1 MLNSI
6 HIEVLKEIINIGVG
20 KGAEVLNT
28 MVQSHILLEVPEVK
42 VFGSDEYE
50 AFQEFFGETSYSI
63 ITLPFN
69 GELNGFSKLIMSS
82 EHAAKMVDAFIGK
95 HGASMEMDSLRVDIL
110 SEIGN
115 IITNAV
121 MGTLSNM
128 LVLELGYVVPTYEMG
143 SKQIIIPQEIVSGAS
158 AILYAQTHF
167 KIEEFETK
175 GNFAIFFNLKS
186 FEALVEKIQQYLGDI
201 IPSEDQV

>member
-1 MLNSI
+1 MLNELQ
-6 HIEVLKEIINIGVG
+6 IEALKEIINIGVG

-28 MVQSHILLEVPEVK
+28 MVQSHIALEVPEVK
-42 VFGSDEYE
+42 IFGSDEYSHFVNHF
-50 AFQEFFGETSYSI
+50 AETDYSI

-82 EHAAKMVDAFIGK
+82 EHAAKLVDAFIGK
-95 HGASMEMDSLRVDIL
+95 HGASIEMDSLRVDIL

-128 LVLELGYVVPTYEMG
+128 LSLELGYIVPSYEMG
-143 SKQIIIPQEIVSGAS
+143 SKNIIIPKEIISSAS

-167 KIEEFETK
+167 KIEEFESK

-186 FEALVEKIQQYLGDI
+186 FNALTEKIQIFLGNISSDLK
-201 IPSEDQV
+201 V

>member
-1 MLNSI
+1 MFSEI
-6 HIEVLKEIINIGVG
+6 HLEALKEIINIGVG
-20 KGAEVLNT
+20 KGADVLNT
-28 MVQSHILLEVPEVK
+28 MVQSHISLEVPEVK
-42 VFGSDEYE
+42 IFGSDEYSNFVDHF
-50 AFQEFFGETSYSI
+50 AETDYSI

-82 EHAAKMVDAFIGK
+82 EHAAKLVDAFIGK
-95 HGASMEMDSLRVDIL
+95 HGASIEMDSLRVDIL

-128 LVLELGYVVPTYEMG
+128 LSLELGYIVPSYELG
-143 SKQIIIPQEIVSGAS
+143 NKNIIIPKEIISSAS

-186 FEALVEKIQQYLGDI
+186 FNALIEKIQVFLGDI
-201 IPSEDQV
+201 KL

>member
-1 MLNSI
+1 MLNEI
-6 HIEVLKEIINIGVG
+6 HLEALKEIINIGVG

-28 MVQSHILLEVPEVK
+28 MVQSHISLEVPEVK
-42 VFGSDEYE
+42 VFGSDEYTS
-50 AFQEFFGETSYSI
+50 FVDHFTETDYSI

-95 HGASMEMDSLRVDIL
+95 HGASIEMDSLRVDIL

-128 LVLELGYVVPTYEMG
+128 LNLELGYIVPNYEMG
-143 SKQIIIPQEIVSGAS
+143 SKEIIIPKEIISSAS

-186 FEALVEKIQQYLGDI
+186 FNALIEKIQVFLGDI
-201 IPSEDQV
+201 SSDIKL

>member
-1 MLNSI
+1 MFSEL
-6 HIEVLKEIINIGVG
+6 HLEALKEIINIGVG

-28 MVQSHILLEVPEVK
+28 MVQSHISLEVPEVRI
-42 VFGSDEYE
+42 FGSDEYSN
-50 AFQEFFGETSYSI
+50 FVDHFTETDYSI

-82 EHAAKMVDAFIGK
+82 EHAAKLVDAFIGK
-95 HGASMEMDSLRVDIL
+95 HGASIEMDSLRVDIL

-128 LVLELGYVVPTYEMG
+128 LSLELGFIVPSYELG
-143 SKQIIIPQEIVSGAS
+143 KKNIIIPKEIISSAS

-186 FEALVEKIQQYLGDI
+186 FNALIEKIQVFLGDI
-201 IPSEDQV
+201 NL

>member
-1 MLNSI
+1 MLNEL
-6 HIEVLKEIINIGVG
+6 HLEALKEIINIGVG

-28 MVQSHILLEVPEVK
+28 MVQSHITLEVPEVK
-42 VFGSDEYE
+42 VFGSNEYNN
-50 AFQEFFGETSYSI
+50 FVDHFVETDYSI

-95 HGASMEMDSLRVDIL
+95 HGASIEMDSLRVDIL

-128 LVLELGYVVPTYEMG
+128 LNLELGYIVPNYELG
-143 SKQIIIPQEIVSGAS
+143 KKDIIIPKEIISSAS

-175 GNFAIFFNLKS
+175 GNFAIFFNLNS
-186 FEALVEKIQQYLGDI
+186 FKALVEKIQLFLGGI
-201 IPSEDQV
+201 SSEL

>member
-1 MLNSI
+1 MLNEI
-6 HIEVLKEIINIGVG
+6 HLEALKEIINIGVG

-28 MVQSHILLEVPEVK
+28 MVQSHISLEVPEVK
-42 VFGSDEYE
+42 VFGSDEYNN
-50 AFQEFFGETSYSI
+50 FVDHFTETDYSI

-95 HGASMEMDSLRVDIL
+95 HGASIEMDSLRVDIL

-128 LVLELGYVVPTYEMG
+128 LNLDLGYIVPNYEMG
-143 SKQIIIPQEIVSGAS
+143 RKEIIIPKEIISSAS

-175 GNFAIFFNLKS
+175 GNFAIFFNLNS
-186 FEALVEKIQQYLGDI
+186 FNTLVNKIQNFLGGISADLKL
-201 IPSEDQV
+201 

>member
-1 MLNSI
+1 MLNEI
-6 HIEVLKEIINIGVG
+6 HLEALKEIINIGVG

-28 MVQSHILLEVPEVK
+28 MVQSHISLEVPEVK
-42 VFGSDEYE
+42 VFGSDEYTS
-50 AFQEFFGETSYSI
+50 FVDHFVETDYSI

-95 HGASMEMDSLRVDIL
+95 HGASIEMDSLRVDIL

-128 LVLELGYVVPTYEMG
+128 LNLELGYIVPNYEIG
-143 SKQIIIPQEIVSGAS
+143 SKEIIIPKEIISSAS

-186 FEALVEKIQQYLGDI
+186 FNALIDKIQIFLGDI
-201 IPSEDQV
+201 SSDIKL

>member
-1 MLNSI
+1 MLNEL
-6 HIEVLKEIINIGVG
+6 HLEVLKEVINIGVG

-28 MVQSHILLEVPEVK
+28 MVQSHISLEVPEVK
-42 VFGSDEYE
+42 IFGSDEYSR
-50 AFQEFFGETSYSI
+50 FQEHFSETDYSI

-82 EHAAKMVDAFIGK
+82 EHAAKLVDAFIGK
-95 HGASMEMDSLRVDIL
+95 HGASIEMDSLRVDIL

-128 LVLELGYVVPTYEMG
+128 LSLELGYIVPSYEMG
-143 SKQIIIPQEIVSGAS
+143 RKDIIIPKEIIANAS

-175 GNFAIFFNLKS
+175 GNFAIFFTLKS
-186 FEALVEKIQQYLGDI
+186 FESLVTKIQLFLGENF
-201 IPSEDQV
+201 STESLK

>member
-1 MLNSI
+1 MFSEL
-6 HIEVLKEIINIGVG
+6 HLEALKEIINIGVG

-28 MVQSHILLEVPEVK
+28 MVQSHISLEVPEVRI
-42 VFGSDEYE
+42 FGSDEYSN
-50 AFQEFFGETSYSI
+50 FVDHFTETDYSI

-82 EHAAKMVDAFIGK
+82 EHAAKLVDAFIGK
-95 HGASMEMDSLRVDIL
+95 HGASIEMDSLRVDIL

-128 LVLELGYVVPTYEMG
+128 LSLELGYIVPSYELG
-143 SKQIIIPQEIVSGAS
+143 KKNIIIPKEIISSAS

-186 FEALVEKIQQYLGDI
+186 FNALIEKIQVFLGDI
-201 IPSEDQV
+201 NL

>member
-1 MLNSI
+1 MLNTLQL
-6 HIEVLKEIINIGVG
+6 EVLQEVINIGVG

-28 MVQSHILLEVPEVK
+28 MVQSHISLEVPEVK
-42 VFGSDEYE
+42 LFGSNEYDQ
-50 AFQEFFGETSYSI
+50 FVDIFGETTYSI

-82 EHAAKMVDAFIGK
+82 EHAAKLVDAFIGK
-95 HGASMEMDSLRVDIL
+95 HGASIEMDSLRVDIL

-121 MGTLSNM
+121 MGTMGNM
-128 LVLELGYVVPTYEMG
+128 LTLDLGYVVPNYELG
-143 SKQIIIPQEIVSGAS
+143 SKNIIIPKEIISSAS
-158 AILYAQTHF
+158 AILFAQTHF

-175 GNFAIFFNLKS
+175 GNFAIFFNLSS
-186 FEALVEKIQQYLGDI
+186 FETLIYKIQQFLDSNLSPGAAL
-201 IPSEDQV
+201 

>member
-1 MLNSI
+1 MLSPL
-6 HIEVLKEIINIGVG
+6 HIEVLQEIINIGVG

-28 MVQSHILLEVPEVK
+28 MVQSHISLEVPEVK
-42 VFGSDEYE
+42 VFGSDEYKQ
-50 AFQEFFGETSYSI
+50 FVDFFVETDYSI

-82 EHAAKMVDAFIGK
+82 EHAAKLVDAFIGK
-95 HGASMEMDSLRVDIL
+95 HGASIEMDSLRVDIL

-128 LVLELGYVVPTYEMG
+128 LVLDLGYVVPSYEMG
-143 SKQIIIPQEIVSGAS
+143 QKNIIIPKELTSSGS
-158 AILYAQTHF
+158 AILFAQTHF
-167 KIEEFETK
+167 KIKEFETK

-186 FEALVEKIQQYLGDI
+186 FEVLVEKIQNFLATNLSTGNTI
-201 IPSEDQV
+201 

>member
-1 MLNSI
+1 MLNEI
-6 HIEVLKEIINIGVG
+6 QIEALKEIINIGVG

-28 MVQSHILLEVPEVK
+28 MVQSHITLEVPEVK
-42 VFGSDEYE
+42 IFGSDEYSNFVDHF
-50 AFQEFFGETSYSI
+50 AETDYSI

-82 EHAAKMVDAFIGK
+82 EHAAKLVDAFIGK
-95 HGASMEMDSLRVDIL
+95 HGASIEMDSLRVDIL

-128 LVLELGYVVPTYEMG
+128 LNLELGYIVPTYEMG
-143 SKQIIIPQEIVSGAS
+143 TKNIIIPKEIISSAS

-186 FEALVEKIQQYLGDI
+186 FKALTEKIQLFLGNISSDFKL
-201 IPSEDQV
+201 